1 MRKQTTKLT
10 LNRETLRRLE
20 VKELENAKGGL
31 PIVTSGEATYG
42 TQCLTLQ
49 CD

>member
-1 MRKQTTKLT
+1 MKKHTSKLT

-20 VKELENAKGGL
+20 VKELENANGGR

-42 TQCLTLQ
+42 TQCLTEL
-49 CD
+49 CG